1 MVLRH
6 IHTNRLIN
14 CCSDM
19 STIVFSDQSSIF
31 FYILQWADVK
41 FKRTL
46 KQKVAAIPRIIFNR
60 CIVMANVEP
69 AITPRAKDPDKM
81 AKFVT
86 TIKVALET
94 FDDEISSLQ
103 QATRLKVYKN
113 LVRTYRAALTEVWD
127 FARFADV
134 GLILDMVKD
143 KEMQELVVM
152 ASRLK
157 VPEQTMHTE
166 VENRKVP
173 TLEMITGAMVSTY
186 PSQKLPNMAI
196 CIAIGDIFSKLSK
209 AHKAYAEAA
218 DGLAQMSTK
227 VSPEHYTLIVMAVTA
242 PAIQLVLP
250 PGMTSPATAL
260 QPPPHQATT
269 LLGRAAI
276 IDATKQKVLLDPNA
290 PCLTKC
296 NKNTATRVLAVA
308 IYSKIERKYF
318 DSMHSRM
325 KVSTAFCCNV
335 SQLTNALTGVEY
347 HSGPH
352 HYKPKPRESCKRT
365 TDHGEPDAP
374 PPKKTKA
381 APSKKTTMTFSL
393 QKTDII
399 SPDAEDTLESE
410 SSSDS
415 TLPEVPFK

>member
-1 MVLRH
+1 M
-6 IHTNRLIN
+6 
-14 CCSDM
+14 
-19 STIVFSDQSSIF
+19 FSDQSSIF

-46 KQKVAAIPRIIFNR
+46 EQKIAAIPRIIFNK
-60 CIVMANVEP
+60 CIVMANVAP
-69 AITPRAKDPDKM
+69 AITPRAKDPDNM

-94 FDDEISSLQ
+94 FNDEIGSLQ

-127 FARFADV
+127 LARFADV

-143 KEMQELVVM
+143 KEMRELVVM

-166 VENRKVP
+166 VENRKVL

-186 PSQKLPNMAI
+186 PSQKLPSTAI

-269 LLGRAAI
+269 PLGRAAI
-276 IDATKQKVLLDPNA
+276 IDATKQKVLPDPNA
-290 PCLTKC
+290 HCLSEC

-308 IYSKIERKYF
+308 IYSKLERKYF

-325 KVSTAFCCNV
+325 KVSTAFHCNV
-335 SQLTNALTGVEY
+335 SQLTKALTGVEY

-352 HYKPKPRESCKRT
+352 HYKPKPRESHKRT
-365 TDHGEPDAP
+365 TNQGEAPDAP
-374 PPKKTKA
+374 PPKKTRA
-381 APSKKTTMTFSL
+381 APSKKTTTTFSL
-393 QKTDII
+393 QKTDNIPQMQKTLWNLNPAVIVHFLKCHLNSCLII
-399 SPDAEDTLESE
+399 SQYFFFHLTNIL
-410 SSSDS
+410 
-415 TLPEVPFK
+415 

>member
-1 MVLRH
+1 
-6 IHTNRLIN
+6 
-14 CCSDM
+14 M

-46 KQKVAAIPRIIFNR
+46 KQKIAAIPRINFNR
-60 CIVMANVEP
+60 CIVMANVAP

-94 FDDEISSLQ
+94 FNDEIGSLQ

-127 FARFADV
+127 LARFADV

-166 VENRKVP
+166 VENRKVL

-186 PSQKLPNMAI
+186 PSQKFPSTAI

-227 VSPEHYTLIVMAVTA
+227 VSSEHYTLIVMAVTA

-250 PGMTSPATAL
+250 PRVTSPATAL

-269 LLGRAAI
+269 PLGRAAI
-276 IDATKQKVLLDPNA
+276 IDATKQKVLPDPNA
-290 PCLTKC
+290 HCLSEC
-296 NKNTATRVLAVA
+296 NKNTATCVLAVA
-308 IYSKIERKYF
+308 IYLKLERKYF

-325 KVSTAFCCNV
+325 EVSTAFHCNV
-335 SQLTNALTGVEY
+335 SQLTKALTGVEY

-352 HYKPKPRESCKRT
+352 HYKPKHRESHKRT
-365 TDHGEPDAP
+365 TNQGEAPDAP
-374 PPKKTKA
+374 LPKKTRA

-393 QKTDII
+393 QKTDNI

>member
-1 MVLRH
+1 
-6 IHTNRLIN
+6 
-14 CCSDM
+14 M
-19 STIVFSDQSSIF
+19 STIVFSDQSNVF

-46 KQKVAAIPRIIFNR
+46 EQKIAAIPHIIFNR
-60 CIVMANVEP
+60 RIVMVNVAP
-69 AITPRAKDPDKM
+69 AIPPRAKNPDKM

-86 TIKVALET
+86 TIKVALEN
-94 FDDEISSLQ
+94 FNDEIGSLQ
-103 QATRLKVYKN
+103 QATQLKVYKN

-127 FARFADV
+127 LARFADV

-157 VPEQTMHTE
+157 VPEPTTHTK

-173 TLEMITGAMVSTY
+173 TLETITGAMVFIY
-186 PSQKLPNMAI
+186 LSQKLPSSAI
-196 CIAIGDIFSKLSK
+196 CKAISDIFSKLSK

-227 VSPEHYTLIVMAVTA
+227 VSPEHYTLLLTAVTA

-250 PGMTSPATAL
+250 PGMTSPATVP

-276 IDATKQKVLLDPNA
+276 IDATKQKVLPDPNA
-290 PCLTKC
+290 PCLSEC

-308 IYSKIERKYF
+308 IYSKLERKYF
-318 DSMHSRM
+318 DSTHSRM
-325 KVSTAFCCNV
+325 EVSTAFYCNV
-335 SQLTNALTGVEY
+335 SQLTKVLTGVEY

-365 TDHGEPDAP
+365 TDQGEAPDAP
-374 PPKKTKA
+374 PPKKTRA

-393 QKTDII
+393 QKMDNI
-399 SPDAEDTLESE
+399 SPDAEDSLESE

-415 TLPEVPFK
+415 TLPKVPFK